1 MNSILFFTYP
11 FGILIVLSLVIGLGV
26 YLTRKYNFGWRLY
39 WIGAALFIIAQVLH
53 IPFNLLVDRLIKNG
67 VLPSPSAEYQLLF
80 SALFLGLSAA
90 FFEELTR
97 YAGLRWWAKEAR
109 TWARG
114 LLFGS
119 GWGGMEAIVFFAIP
133 LLLNYVIFLAFRTQ
147 DLSGL
152 LPPEQLAP
160 LQEGL
165 NLFWGVAWY
174 DSLLGALERLLVIP
188 IQIAFTVLV
197 MQVFIRRQS
206 RWLWFAI
213 IWHALLDAIAVI
225 GVSSWGVYVTE
236 GLILIFSLVSIGI
249 IFALR
254 GEEPEQEVLQFDVG
268 DSDPSESA
276 ELPPIEE
283 TEENINQT
291 RFTD

>member
-1 MNSILFFTYP
+1 
-11 FGILIVLSLVIGLGV
+11 
-26 YLTRKYNFGWRLY
+26 
-39 WIGAALFIIAQVLH
+39 
-53 IPFNLLVDRLIKNG
+53 
-67 VLPSPSAEYQLLF
+67 LF
-80 SALFLGLSAA
+80 SAVFLGLSAA
-90 FFEELTR
+90 LFEELTR

-109 TWARG
+109 SWAKG

-119 GWGGMEAIVFFAIP
+119 GWGGMEAIIFFAIP
-133 LLLNYVIFLAFRTQ
+133 LLLNYVIFLALRTQ
-147 DLSGL
+147 DLSGM

-165 NLFWGVAWY
+165 ELFWGVAWY
-174 DSLLGALERLLVIP
+174 DSLLGALERILVIP
-188 IQIAFTVLV
+188 IQIAFTILV

-213 IWHALLDAIAVI
+213 FWHALLDAVAVV
-225 GVSSWGVYVTE
+225 GVRRWGVYVTE

-254 GEEPEQEVLQFDVG
+254 GEEPEEETLEI
-268 DSDPSESA
+268 DPDDNSQTEPA
-276 ELPPIEE
+276 ELPPFEE
-283 TEENINQT
+283 TNENINQT